1 MEESAMAQ
9 TRKTRGNGRAE
20 FRRLVDLVQKEI
32 DDGATSVEEIHLAIA
47 SYPLDVLEK
56 LDLFEDQVKGARK
69 IQEASIGTI
78 YDLIRKANDEV
89 AKFAKEL
96 LARRPVRE
104 SVRKITH
111 KATRKAS
118 RTHARVSHAH
128 AR

>member
-1 MEESAMAQ
+1 MAQ
-9 TRKTRGNGRAE
+9 TRKTKGNGRAE
-20 FRRLVDLVQKEI
+20 ARRLVDLVQREI

-56 LDLFEDQVKGARK
+56 LDLFEEQVKGARK

-96 LARRPVRE
+96 LAGRPVRE
-104 SVRKITH
+104 SVRKIAQ
-111 KATRKAS
+111 KATRKVSHKPA
-118 RTHARVSHAH
+118 HGRVSHAH